1 MMSSFID
8 HVVLEQR
15 EDIDTKMVQL
25 REQWHRFESY
35 LAKRIELG
43 EKYAGFHSLAVK
55 VAHQVSMNVPAPGQN
70 RTVYACANSNS
81 LSMRDNKTIYGL
93 VSDFAV

>member
-15 EDIDTKMVQL
+15 EDIETKMVQL
-25 REQWHRFESY
+25 QEQWHRFESY
-35 LAKRIELG
+35 LVKRIELG

-55 VAHQVSMNVPAPGQN
+55 VAHQVSMNVPGEN
-70 RTVYACANSNS
+70 RNRLAVYA
-81 LSMRDNKTIYGL
+81 
-93 VSDFAV
+93 

>member
-1 MMSSFID
+1 MYFYVNYSQNKTIELEHLQSMMSSFID

-15 EDIDTKMVQL
+15 EDIETKMVQL
-25 REQWHRFESY
+25 QEQWRRFESY

-55 VAHQVSMNVPAPGQN
+55 VAHQVSIPG
-70 RTVYACANSNS
+70 RRKIRPTV
-81 LSMRDNKTIYGL
+81 
-93 VSDFAV
+93 